1 MDWRAFLILASM
13 LALLWWWLAVQLAE
27 PLRAEKVSGQY
38 QQTSYG
44 YKAMCDGSKYKL

>member
-1 MDWRAFLILASM
+1 MNWRTFLILASM

-27 PLRAEKVSGQY
+27 PLRAAKVNDHY
-38 QQTSYG
+38 QQTGYG